1 MKKPTQRELITDYI
15 NRFGSISPM
24 EAIAD
29 LGITKLAT
37 RVSEMKKDGIEFK
50 IVLEK
55 GKNRYGKPTFY
66 ARYYWKEKED
76 GRKTNVCEN
85 NN

>member
-1 MKKPTQRELITDYI
+1 MGKKPTQRDLITDYI

-24 EAIAD
+24 EAFSD

-55 GKNRYGKPTFY
+55 GQNRYGKPMYY
-66 ARYYWKEKED
+66 ARYFWKEKAD
-76 GRKTNVCEN
+76 GRC
-85 NN
+85 